1 MVVSPLKY
9 IGGGQGGMSSIPR
22 RAASMTLGADLRGA
36 LAAGKDV
43 ELHFE
48 LKTCINNIE
57 RALALCN
64 SFIDMLE

>member
-1 MVVSPLKY
+1 
-9 IGGGQGGMSSIPR
+9 MSSIPR

-43 ELHFE
+43 ELCFE
-48 LKTCINNIE
+48 LETCINNIE

-64 SFIDMLE
+64 SFIDTLE